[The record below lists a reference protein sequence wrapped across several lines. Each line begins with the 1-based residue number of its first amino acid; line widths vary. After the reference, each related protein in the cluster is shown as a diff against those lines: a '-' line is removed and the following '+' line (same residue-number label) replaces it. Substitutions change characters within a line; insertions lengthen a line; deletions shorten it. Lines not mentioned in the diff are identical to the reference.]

1 MERENGRERGMNTSP
16 ETNDRFF
23 SLKIFKEN
31 VCVSSVLVSA
41 EHNWENQVCFSPSKA
56 LVWQCSGKMFRMR
69 FPGTL
74 KCFWVALQMLLGSPQ
89 RACS

>member
-1 MERENGRERGMNTSP
+1 MNTSP

-31 VCVSSVLVSA
+31 VRVSSLLVSA
-41 EHNWENQVCFSPSKA
+41 EHNWGNQVCFSPSKA
-56 LVWQCSGKMFRMR
+56 LVWQWSGKMFRMR
-69 FPGTL
+69 FPGML